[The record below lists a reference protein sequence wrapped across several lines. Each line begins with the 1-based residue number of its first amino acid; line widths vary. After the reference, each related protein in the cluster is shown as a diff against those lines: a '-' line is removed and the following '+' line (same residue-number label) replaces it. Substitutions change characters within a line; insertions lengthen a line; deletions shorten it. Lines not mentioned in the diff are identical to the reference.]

1 MENTRDSAGVF
12 SITSS
17 HSQEP
22 FFLFP
27 PPPSLSRLLLCINKF
42 GLQTHSACF
51 SCLHQSVLC
60 VPEREPLG
68 WTRTFSQN
76 CGVLWGRN
84 VKSSC
89 FECSKRPAAR
99 RALISE
105 VNSRLDEKD
114 SALQWTQFLSSK
126 QTKSSCYLQHI

>member
-27 PPPSLSRLLLCINKF
+27 PAPSLARLLLCINKF

-51 SCLHQSVLC
+51 FM
-60 VPEREPLG
+60 PP
-68 WTRTFSQN
+68 
-76 CGVLWGRN
+76 
-84 VKSSC
+84 
-89 FECSKRPAAR
+89 SKRPLRAR
-99 RALISE
+99 EGTSG
-105 VNSRLDEKD
+105 LDEEILSKLWG
-114 SALQWTQFLSSK
+114 ALGEKCKEFLF
-126 QTKSSCYLQHI
+126 